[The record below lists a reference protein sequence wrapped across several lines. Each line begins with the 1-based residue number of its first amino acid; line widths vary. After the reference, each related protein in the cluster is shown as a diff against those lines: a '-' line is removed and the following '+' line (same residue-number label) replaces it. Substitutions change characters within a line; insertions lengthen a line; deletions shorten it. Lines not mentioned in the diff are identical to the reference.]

1 MKNKNGKLVF
11 AADRRISSESMYF
24 RSPTAKLLKKDN
36 IIIGSAGDA
45 FINKLVEN
53 SIQSPDLGKQTV
65 DEYMYND
72 FFPNL
77 METLKKQQIVHKD
90 ENRLNVDVTLT
101 DDEESDST
109 AIFLLAIEHKLYE
122 LQLTPKA
129 IILNEV
135 STPFAIGSGGDFAM
149 GSLVTT
155 VGMKMSAVDRLK
167 RAIQVASA
175 LCPSVGDGIDIL
187 SE

>member
-1 MKNKNGKLVF
+1 MGKLVF

-135 STPFAIGSGGDFAM
+135 STPFAIGAGAEYAL
-149 GSLVTT
+149 GSLFTT
-155 VGMKMSAVDRLK
+155 KGMKLNCVQRLK
-167 RAIQVASA
+167 LAITVAGQLS
-175 LCPSVGDGIDIL
+175 PSCDTDVDIL